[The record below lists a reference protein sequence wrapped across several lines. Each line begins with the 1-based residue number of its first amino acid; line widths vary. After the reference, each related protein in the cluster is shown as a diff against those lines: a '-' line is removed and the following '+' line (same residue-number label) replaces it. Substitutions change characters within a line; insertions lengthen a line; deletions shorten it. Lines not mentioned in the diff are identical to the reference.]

1 MSNICENAYM
11 LEELRIRNFAIIDQL
26 ELTFARGLNVI
37 TGETGAGKSIL
48 IDAVE
53 LLLGGKA
60 DGTMVRSGA
69 EKALVEGVFAIDER
83 TRAAILAILEREEL
97 LDPENNDI
105 VIVAREIRNNG
116 RSTARVNG
124 ITVNL
129 DLLQSLSAYL
139 VDIHGQSEHL
149 SLLKASAHLDLLDR
163 YANLMDT
170 RAGMATLVARL
181 RDLRAELRH
190 LQEDEDSIQRRA
202 ERLRDDIEV
211 IDAAALEPG
220 EDDELRNERN
230 LLSNSE
236 QLARLS
242 SESLALLDGDEQMP
256 EQIGALDALHQ
267 AAGLMQKLAAIDPAR
282 KDDYDLLMDVIT
294 NADEIASSLRDYA
307 ETVEY
312 NPQRL
317 NEIEERLEMIRLLC
331 KRYGA
336 TIADVLAYAEKA
348 QEELEG
354 IDNSEA
360 RIEEIQKQETLLL
373 RQIGELGERISK
385 ARAKAADSLSK
396 NIVRELGD
404 LRMSNARFEVAM
416 STRED
421 PNGCFVGDQRLAF
434 DETGIDD
441 VEFMMSAN
449 PGEQLRPLIKVASGG
464 EMARIML
471 SLKRVL
477 TQADQTPTLI
487 FDEIDQGIGGRVG
500 SIVGEKLWGLTGGH
514 QVLVVT
520 HLAQLAGYADCHYRV
535 AKTINNGRTQTE
547 VVALSESEQRVEELA
562 AMLGTLNESGKQS
575 ARTLLAEATSYKQ
588 HKAQ

>member
-1 MSNICENAYM
+1 MREAYM

-26 ELTFARGLNVI
+26 ELTFVRGLNVI

-60 DGTMVRSGA
+60 DGAMVRSGA
-69 EKALVEGVFAIDER
+69 EKALIEGIFALDDR
-83 TRAAILAILEREEL
+83 TRPAILAILEREEL

-105 VIVAREIRNNG
+105 VIIAREVRNNG

-124 ITVNL
+124 ITINL
-129 DLLQSLSAYL
+129 DILQGLSAFL

-170 RAGMATLVARL
+170 RAGMATLVTRL
-181 RDLRAELRH
+181 RELRAELRH
-190 LQEDEDSIQRRA
+190 LQEDEESIQRRA

-211 IDAAALEPG
+211 IEAAALVPG

-242 SESLALLDGDEQMP
+242 SESLALLDGDEQLP
-256 EQIGALDALHQ
+256 EQLGALDALHQ
-267 AAGLMQKLAAIDPAR
+267 AAGLMQKLSTIDPAR

-317 NEIEERLEMIRLLC
+317 NEIEERLETIRLLF

-336 TIADVLAYAEKA
+336 TIPDVLAYAERA

-360 RIEEIQKQETLLL
+360 RIAEIQQQETRLL

-385 ARAKAADSLSK
+385 ARAKAANALSK

-404 LRMSNARFEVAM
+404 LRMSNAQFEVAM
-416 STRED
+416 GVRED
-421 PNGCFVGDQRLAF
+421 PNGCYVGDQRLAF

-449 PGEQLRPLIKVASGG
+449 PGEPLRPLIKVASGG

-477 TQADQTPTLI
+477 TQAD
-487 FDEIDQGIGGRVG
+487 
-500 SIVGEKLWGLTGGH
+500 
-514 QVLVVT
+514 
-520 HLAQLAGYADCHYRV
+520 
-535 AKTINNGRTQTE
+535 
-547 VVALSESEQRVEELA
+547 
-562 AMLGTLNESGKQS
+562 
-575 ARTLLAEATSYKQ
+575 
-588 HKAQ
+588 

>member
-1 MSNICENAYM
+1 M

-26 ELTFARGLNVI
+26 ELTFVQGLNVI

-60 DGTMVRSGA
+60 DGSMVRSGV
-69 EKALVEGVFAIDER
+69 EKALIEGSFALDER
-83 TRAAILAILEREEL
+83 TRPTILAILEREEL
-97 LDPENNDI
+97 LDPENNE
-105 VIVAREIRNNG
+105 VVVVAREVRSNG
-116 RSTARVNG
+116 RSAARVNG
-124 ITVNL
+124 VTVNI
-129 DLLQSLSAYL
+129 DILQAVGAFL

-163 YANLMDT
+163 YANLLDQ
-170 RAGMATLVARL
+170 RAAMATLVARL
-181 RDLRAELRH
+181 RDLRSEIRH
-190 LQEDEDSIQRRA
+190 LQEDEDALKRRA
-202 ERLRDDIEV
+202 ERLRDDIE
-211 IDAAALEPG
+211 IIEAAALVPG

-236 QLARLS
+236 QLAHLT
-242 SESLALLDGDEQMP
+242 SESLALLDGDEHTS
-256 EQIGALDALHQ
+256 EQLGAIDALHQ
-267 AAGLMQKLAAIDPAR
+267 TAGLMQKLAAIDPVR
-282 KDDYDLLMDVIT
+282 KEDYDLLMDAIT
-294 NADEIASSLRDYA
+294 NVEEIGSSLRDYA

-312 NPQRL
+312 DPDRL
-317 NEIEERLEMIRLLC
+317 NEIEERLEAIRILC

-336 TIADVLAYAEKA
+336 TIPDVLAYAEKA
-348 QEELEG
+348 AEELEG
-354 IDNSEA
+354 IENSEA
-360 RIEEIQKQETLLL
+360 RIAELQQQESRLLH
-373 RQIGELGERISK
+373 QIGELGERLSK
-385 ARAKAADSLSK
+385 ARARAAETLSK

-404 LRMSNARFEVAM
+404 LRMANARFEVGM
-416 STRED
+416 NVRED
-421 PNGCFVGDQRLAF
+421 PTGCFVGQQRLAF

-449 PGEQLRPLIKVASGG
+449 PGEHLRPLIKVASGG

-500 SIVGEKLWGLTGGH
+500 SVVGEKLWGLTGSH

-535 AKTINNGRTQTE
+535 AKTISSGRTQTI
-547 VVALSESEQRVEELA
+547 VVALNQPEERVEELA
-562 AMLGTLNESGKQS
+562 AMLGTPNESGKQS
-575 ARTLLAEATSYKQ
+575 ARDLLAEASTYKQ
-588 HKAQ
+588 HQAS